1 MEIGRVCKYC
11 HVSAY
16 VAYDNCDP
24 VYKQT
29 FKFEILPG
37 QHNSLV
43 WDKIIK
49 IFKKNGY
56 KVELKSWKEFYL
68 LFYYTYLFF
77 STERDFNQISNFTS
91 SYLIISE
98 REIKNFWQQNLCF
111 HSAILFEFYLI
122 KNELVFYQQLMLLL

>member
-1 MEIGRVCKYC
+1 MEIDRVCKYC

-24 VYKQT
+24 VYKKN

-37 QHNSLV
+37 EHNSLV

-56 KVELKSWKEFYL
+56 KVELKSWKEFCL
-68 LFYYTYLFF
+68 LYRFTYFF
-77 STERDFNQISNFTS
+77 F
-91 SYLIISE
+91 
-98 REIKNFWQQNLCF
+98 
-111 HSAILFEFYLI
+111 
-122 KNELVFYQQLMLLL
+122 

>member
-37 QHNSLV
+37 EHNSLV

-56 KVELKSWKEFYL
+56 KVELKSWKGFYL
-68 LFYYTYLFF
+68 LFHFIYFF
-77 STERDFNQISNFTS
+77 F
-91 SYLIISE
+91 
-98 REIKNFWQQNLCF
+98 
-111 HSAILFEFYLI
+111 
-122 KNELVFYQQLMLLL
+122 

>member
-43 WDKIIK
+43 WDKIVK
-49 IFKKNGY
+49 LFTKNGY
-56 KVELKSWKEFYL
+56 KVELKS
-68 LFYYTYLFF
+68 
-77 STERDFNQISNFTS
+77 
-91 SYLIISE
+91 
-98 REIKNFWQQNLCF
+98 
-111 HSAILFEFYLI
+111 
-122 KNELVFYQQLMLLL
+122 

>member
-29 FKFEILPG
+29 LKFEILPG
-37 QHNSLV
+37 EHNSLV

-56 KVELKSWKEFYL
+56 KVELKSWKEFCL
-68 LFYYTYLFF
+68 LYRFTYFF
-77 STERDFNQISNFTS
+77 F
-91 SYLIISE
+91 
-98 REIKNFWQQNLCF
+98 
-111 HSAILFEFYLI
+111 
-122 KNELVFYQQLMLLL
+122 